1 MEQKLTGD
9 EFDAL
14 ELLRRGPK
22 SVRANACVGRNS
34 KRLAGLKLV
43 KVERGEM
50 AALTDKGMEVLF
62 LRRCVNAL
70 RALAADP
77 AAALDA
83 DVAAF
88 LMRKSHIVERAEG
101 GFEVTARGQESLA
114 DIDRE

>member
-1 MEQKLTGD
+1 LEAKLSGD

-22 SVRANACVGRNS
+22 SVRANACVGRNAKKLS
-34 KRLAGLKLV
+34 GLKLV
-43 KVERGEM
+43 KIDRGDM
-50 AALTDKGMEVLF
+50 AALTDKGTEVLF

-70 RALAADP
+70 RALSADP
-77 AAALDA
+77 AGTVDA

-101 GFEVTARGQESLA
+101 GFEVTARGRESLA
-114 DIDRE
+114 DIDR